1 MAALWAHRMLQS
13 FGFSFGTQLPPSSYP
28 VIRTWV
34 SDDESTGTSKIRNG
48 RQKKPVSIL
57 QK

>member
-1 MAALWAHRMLQS
+1 MLQS
-13 FGFSFGTQLPPSSYP
+13 FGLSFGTQLPPSSYP

-34 SDDESTGTSKIRNG
+34 SDDERTGTSKIRNG